1 MRLASATLSS
11 GCAAMMNTADS
22 LSTHRQP
29 LDRVLAAIADPTRR
43 AILERL
49 RRGEATVTD
58 LARPFAFS
66 LNAVSK
72 HLQVLERAGLM
83 RRSVRGREHHCALD
97 AGALR
102 DAAQWIERYRSF
114 WESGLDGLQAYLKRR
129 AKAPRKRSKR

>member
-1 MRLASATLSS
+1 
-11 GCAAMMNTADS
+11 MMNTADN
-22 LSTHRQP
+22 LSAHRQP

-58 LARPFAFS
+58 VARPFAVS

-83 RRSVRGREHHCALD
+83 RRSVRGREHHCALK

-114 WESGLDGLQAYLKRR
+114 WESGLDGLEAYLTRR
-129 AKAPRKRSKR
+129 AKARRKRSKR

>member
-1 MRLASATLSS
+1 MLRDHLTTTF
-11 GCAAMMNTADS
+11 AA
-22 LSTHRQP
+22 L
-29 LDRVLAAIADPTRR
+29 ADPTRR

-58 LARPFAFS
+58 VARPFALS

-83 RRSVRGREHHCALD
+83 RRSVRGREHHCALE

-114 WESGLDGLQAYLKRR
+114 WESGLDGLEAYLTRR
-129 AKAPRKRSKR
+129 AKARRKRSKR

>member
-1 MRLASATLSS
+1 
-11 GCAAMMNTADS
+11 MMNTADS
-22 LSTHRQP
+22 FSTHRQP

-72 HLQVLERAGLM
+72 HLRVLERAGLM

-97 AGALR
+97 AVALR

-114 WESGLDGLQAYLKRR
+114 WESGLDGLDAYLRRR

>member
-11 GCAAMMNTADS
+11 GCGAMMNTADN
-22 LSTHRQP
+22 LSAHRQP
-29 LDRVLAAIADPTRR
+29 LDGVLAAIANPTRR

-49 RRGEATVTD
+49 RRGEATVTN
-58 LARPFAFS
+58 LARPFALS

-97 AGALR
+97 AEALR

-114 WESGLDGLQAYLKRR
+114 WESGLDGLEAYLRRR